1 MQKILLYAYGNP
13 GRQDDG
19 LGNCFIEIMEKWISE
34 QGVTNVFTDSNYQLN
49 IEDAEVISHY
59 DNVYFIDASIED
71 IEDFSLTKVTPDTS
85 KIEFTMHAVSPA
97 FIVDL
102 CEKMY
107 HKSPETYL
115 IHIKGYEWEFQE
127 GITNR
132 AMQNLDKAIHLMKG
146 KISAELN

>member
-19 LGNCFIEIMEKWISE
+19 LGNSFIEIMDKWIKDHEITHVS
-34 QGVTNVFTDSNYQLN
+34 TDSNYQLN
-49 IEDAEVISHY
+49 IEDAEVISNY
-59 DNVYFIDASIED
+59 DVVYFIDASIED
-71 IEDFSLTKVTPDTS
+71 IKDFAVTKVTPDTS
-85 KIEFTMHAVSPA
+85 KIEFTMHAVSAA

-107 HKSPETYL
+107 QHSPETHL

-127 GITNR
+127 GISSH
-132 AMQNLDKAIHLMKG
+132 AKQNLEKAVSFMKE
-146 KISAELN
+146 KISADLN